1 MPNGRRLKAN
11 LPKGVMKVV
20 SSLDSSQR
28 GNCQK
33 LLFASNLVNIL
44 LFPSFARL
52 SSTDI
57 MGCISRRTAWLVL

>member
-33 LLFASNLVNIL
+33 LLFTSNSSRVL
-44 LFPSFARL
+44 LDFRPLTSWGVSLDAQL
-52 SSTDI
+52 
-57 MGCISRRTAWLVL
+57 G